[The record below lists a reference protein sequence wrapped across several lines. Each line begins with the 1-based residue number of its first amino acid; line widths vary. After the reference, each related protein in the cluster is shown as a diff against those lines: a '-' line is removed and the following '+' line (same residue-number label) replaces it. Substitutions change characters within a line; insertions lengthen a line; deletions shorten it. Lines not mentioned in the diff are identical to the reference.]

1 MSLIG
6 NRAITVLERSLDASS
21 LRNKVISNN
30 ISNIDTPGFKRTE
43 VSFEQTLQEALAG
56 DTLTGRRTDER
67 HIPIGK
73 DNLSDVRPSLFTDKS
88 TSMRLDGNN
97 VDIDAEMTGLA
108 TNQIQYNALTQ
119 QINQKFGLLKYAI
132 SEGKR

>member
-56 DTLTGRRTDER
+56 DTLTGRRTNER
-67 HIPIGK
+67 HIPIGT

-119 QINQKFGLLKYAI
+119 QIN
-132 SEGKR
+132 